1 MLLRILSLIQ
11 EKGNF
16 STNFISK
23 ELGLPAA
30 LVDDMKNKLIS
41 SGYIEKDSC
50 DTSMCEKCSCG
61 CNTKM
66 LNDKIEWK
74 ITEMGH
80 KVWKKMEG

>member
-1 MLLRILSLIQ
+1 
-11 EKGNF
+11 
-16 STNFISK
+16 
-23 ELGLPAA
+23 
-30 LVDDMKNKLIS
+30 MKNKLIS

-74 ITEMGH
+74 ITEKGH
-80 KVWKKMEG
+80 KVLKKMEG